1 MATIPG
7 LGYIYR
13 YLLDGKTVYVGQT
26 KDLDKRIQAH
36 SQETRFFGLTDIQ
49 FKGCR
54 TEHLNNVEAYFID
67 KYNPILNRVHP
78 KIKDENIEEV
88 INRLFDWETYQKPI
102 PVVLP
107 LIDLNPEHMITNYI
121 SKKGECSGQVWY
133 ATGLPVDEEKIPLTN
148 KYYTFGRGKDKF
160 DCVLL
165 EDFDTQMRTIRKNFT
180 QEVERVA
187 NQLIKE
193 HKLASEIEI
202 YNE

>member
-13 YLLDGKTVYVGQT
+13 YLLNGETVYVGQT

-36 SQETRFFGLTDIQ
+36 SQEIRFFGLTDIQ

-54 TEHLNNVEAYFID
+54 LEHLNNVEAYFID
-67 KYNPILNRVHP
+67 KYNPVLNRVHP
-78 KIKDENIEEV
+78 KIKDDNIEKI
-88 INRLFDWETYQKPI
+88 INSLIDWEDYKKPI

-107 LIDLNPEHMITNYI
+107 LVDLNPEHMITNYI
-121 SKKGECSGQVWY
+121 SRKGEHSGQVWY
-133 ATGLPVDEEKIPLTN
+133 ATGLPINEEKIPFTA
-148 KYYTFGRGKDKF
+148 KYYTFGKGKDKF
-160 DCVLL
+160 DCILL
-165 EDFDTQMRTIRKNFT
+165 EDFDNQMRIIRKNFT

-193 HKLASEIEI
+193 HKLASEIKI
-202 YNE
+202 HNE